1 MFDQEAAERAITD
14 YLVAVGLDPADPA
27 LDGTPRRVAIAATD
41 LYSGVG
47 LDPVPAISNG
57 EPIEGV
63 YPGPVALLDI
73 PFSSVCEHHLLPFK
87 GTASVAYLPNRRL
100 AGLGD
105 FDAAIRILA
114 ARPQMQER
122 LTHQI
127 ADAIVEAIDPRGV
140 IVALTAEHSCMW
152 ARGER
157 TVGAQART
165 MSSRGVYDIGQEGRD
180 EALRLIGGRA

>member
-1 MFDQEAAERAITD
+1 MFDQQVAERAIYD
-14 YLVAVGLDPADPA
+14 FIAAIGLDPDDPT
-27 LDGTPRRVAIAATD
+27 LEGTPRRVALAALD

-47 LDPVPAISNG
+47 KDPVPAISNG

-63 YPGPVALLDI
+63 YPGPVAVHGI

-87 GTASVAYLPNRRL
+87 GVATVGYLPGRRL

-105 FDAAIRILA
+105 FDAAIRIIA

-122 LTHQI
+122 LTDQI
-127 ADAIVEAIDPRGV
+127 ADAVQSALEPRGIIVELR
-140 IVALTAEHSCMW
+140 AEHSCMW

-157 TVGAQART
+157 TVGAIAR
-165 MSSRGVYDIGQEGRD
+165 SVAARGEFDLDGAYRI
-180 EALRLIGGRA
+180 EALRLIGAVG